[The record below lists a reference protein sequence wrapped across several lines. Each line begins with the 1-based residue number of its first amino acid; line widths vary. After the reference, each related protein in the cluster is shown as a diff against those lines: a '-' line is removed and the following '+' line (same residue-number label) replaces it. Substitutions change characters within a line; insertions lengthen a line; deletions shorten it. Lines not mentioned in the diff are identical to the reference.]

1 MASRTLTVEGLN
13 ETVRTLRKLGT
24 QVPEL
29 KAAFS
34 RIGDKAAAQVRSA
47 APVRT
52 GALAASVKAS
62 KRQNSVYIY
71 AGGAKA
77 FYAPFVEFGTKYQ
90 RATRFMRS
98 TAASQAPQALE
109 ELQEEL
115 DALIT
120 KLGLN
125 R

>member
-13 ETVRTLRKLGT
+13 ETIRTLKKLGT

-52 GALAASVKAS
+52 GTLAASVKAS

-90 RATRFMRS
+90 RATRFMRN
-98 TAASQAPQALE
+98 TAKAQAPQALE
-109 ELQEEL
+109 ELQDEL